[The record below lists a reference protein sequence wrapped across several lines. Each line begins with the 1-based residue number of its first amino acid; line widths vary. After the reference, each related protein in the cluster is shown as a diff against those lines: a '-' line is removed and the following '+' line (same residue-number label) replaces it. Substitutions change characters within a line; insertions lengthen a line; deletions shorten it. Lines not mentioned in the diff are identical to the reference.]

1 MQSNGVAGVVDKM
14 DGNIK
19 NYENNYSRDGI
30 PARLAI
36 LSWGIVR
43 RNRESSNA
51 AIDIDTNTVNVLIDL
66 QH

>member
-1 MQSNGVAGVVDKM
+1 M
-14 DGNIK
+14 DGNLK